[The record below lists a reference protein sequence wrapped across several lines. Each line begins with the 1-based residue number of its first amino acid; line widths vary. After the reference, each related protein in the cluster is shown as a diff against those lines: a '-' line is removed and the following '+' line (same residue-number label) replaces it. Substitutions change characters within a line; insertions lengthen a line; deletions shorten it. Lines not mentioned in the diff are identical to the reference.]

1 MLVTRYNPQRVERG
15 EMLSVEDVEE
25 ILAVPLLGVIP
36 ESESVIRNSNQG
48 TPVIL
53 DEKSDAGLAYKD
65 MVSRLLGEQVDYRFL
80 EAEKKGFLKRMFG
93 G

>member
-1 MLVTRYNPQRVERG
+1 
-15 EMLSVEDVEE
+15 MLSVEDVEE

-36 ESESVIRNSNQG
+36 ESESVIKNSNQG

-53 DEKSDAGLAYKD
+53 DDESDAGQAYRD
-65 MVSRLLGEQVDYRFL
+65 MVSRLLGEQVEYRFL